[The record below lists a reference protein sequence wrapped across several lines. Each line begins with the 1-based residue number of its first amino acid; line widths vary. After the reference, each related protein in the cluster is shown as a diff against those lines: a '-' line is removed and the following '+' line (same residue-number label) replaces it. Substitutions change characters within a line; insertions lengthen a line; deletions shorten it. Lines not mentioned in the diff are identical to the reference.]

1 MTMSVK
7 TVSVKTV
14 SVKTVSV
21 KRAGRAVLTPI
32 MLGGVIFASVQLAAT
47 SAMAQ
52 LSTNKGGRETVPGG
66 VEAKPGV
73 ELESNIPKSTAPPVG
88 APAPG
93 LPPRT
98 RGLTGGSPAP
108 STTPAPMPSKIAPTM
123 PDSPQSNADKAKADA
138 AKLQAKAALP
148 GAKPELK
155 ALASSAA
162 SSAAAAQKAADGFAA
177 LQKSGQASSTSGQG
191 FANDARTQA
200 AAAAAAA
207 KKADEVK

>member
-1 MTMSVK
+1 MTMSA
-7 TVSVKTV
+7 
-14 SVKTVSV
+14 KTVSV
-21 KRAGRAVLTPI
+21 KRAGRAALTPVL
-32 MLGGVIFASVQLAAT
+32 LGGVIFASVQLAAT

-66 VEAKPGV
+66 VEAKPGGV
-73 ELESNIPKSTAPPVG
+73 ELERTVPKSTAPPVD

-93 LPPRT
+93 PPPRT

-138 AKLQAKAALP
+138 AKLQAIAALP

-155 ALASSAA
+155 ALAATA
-162 SSAAAAQKAADGFAA
+162 TSSAAAAQKAADGFAA

-191 FANDARTQA
+191 FANDARAQA
-200 AAAAAAA
+200 AAAAVAV